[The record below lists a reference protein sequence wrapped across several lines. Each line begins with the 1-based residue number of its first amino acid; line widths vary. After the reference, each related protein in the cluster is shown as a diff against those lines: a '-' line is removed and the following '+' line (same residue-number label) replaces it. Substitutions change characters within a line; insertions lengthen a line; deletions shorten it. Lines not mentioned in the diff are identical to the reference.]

1 MKNETVCRWL
11 CLLFVATSW
20 VSLSGATWY
29 VRRDGGTRYSSNAP
43 KGQCDGSADVGYRGK
58 GVNQHC
64 AFNDVRY
71 LWADGSYTNNPA
83 AGSPAWGWIGSGGD
97 TYLIRGSLADGVSW
111 RVGYSGPNISS
122 NYQLGLAGNPYGS
135 GAPPPPSGTSSQHT
149 RILGENYASC
159 HSASAKTQL
168 HGGFATSSIF
178 QMAGVSYVDM
188 ACLDLTDF
196 SNCGKDGQSNA
207 CSTGTPLSDFANTAI
222 SWSRTST
229 YDTLT
234 DVNIHGLASAGM
246 VGPTGTGTVMNYIA
260 IKGNA
265 GSGWSADAGDGT
277 TGTGTL
283 LVQNYDISWNGCAEE
298 YPLVDALPYS
308 DCTDDGSNG
317 YGDGFGTA
325 SKPSSPPWNVTFDR
339 GVVSYNTQDGLD
351 ALHLIGTGS
360 SMTVTDT
367 LAFGNM
373 GQQIKVGG
381 ASGSV
386 VHNQIFTNCNALRQ
400 PIPGTPTGY
409 NSHLTDFCR
418 AADTG
423 VVVTVNDGSTT
434 IFRNNT
440 IYSASTT
447 ALEVDVT
454 SSCTTATCLIK
465 QQNNTFVGFLNNAAN
480 GYPSGGTG
488 GYSNPMYVQAAAKA
502 YNNSGSSFDHNTTYH
517 ASKSWSCPALQLH
530 ETNATCGDPKLKDQT
545 WHLYGHG
552 DMTPTGAASSS
563 PAKGDG
569 GHAASGTPAR
579 LVLKCAGAA
588 MVATA
593 AWKALVYIRGRS
605 ANA

>member
-1 MKNETVCRWL
+1 MKNEIVCRWL
-11 CLLFVATSW
+11 CLLFVGMAW
-20 VSLSGATWY
+20 LPLSGETWY
-29 VRRDGGTRYSSNAP
+29 VRRDGGTRYSANVP
-43 KGQCDGSADVGYRGK
+43 KGQCDGRADAAYRGK
-58 GVNQHC
+58 GENQHC

-71 LWADGSYTNNPA
+71 LWADGSYTNNPT

-111 RVGYSGPNISS
+111 RVGYSGANISS
-122 NYQLGLAGNPYGS
+122 DYHLGLAGNPYGS
-135 GAPPPPSGTSSQHT
+135 GAPPPPSGTTSQHT

-168 HGGFATSSIF
+168 HGGFATSSIL
-178 QMAGVSYVDM
+178 QMAGVSYVDI

-196 SNCGKDGQSNA
+196 SNCGKDGQANA

-222 SWSRTST
+222 SWSRSST

-234 DVNIHGLASAGM
+234 DVNTHGLASAGM
-246 VGPTGTGTVMNYIA
+246 VGPTGTGAVFSYID
-260 IKGNA
+260 ITGNA
-265 GSGWSADAGDGT
+265 GSGWSADAGDST

-283 LVQNYDISWNGCAEE
+283 LVQNYNISWNGCAEE
-298 YPLVDALPYS
+298 YPIVHPLPYS
-308 DCTDDGSNG
+308 DCTDDNGSG
-317 YGDGFGTA
+317 YGDGFGTT
-325 SKPSSPPWNVTFDR
+325 SKPSSPPWNVTFDH

-386 VHNQIFTNCNALRQ
+386 ISNKIVTNCNAMRQ
-400 PIPGTPTGY
+400 AIPGTPSGY

-423 VVVTVNDGSTT
+423 VVITVNDGSTT
-434 IFRNNT
+434 IFRDNI

-447 ALEVDVT
+447 AMEVDVT
-454 SSCTTATCLIK
+454 SSCSTPTCLIK
-465 QQNNTFVGFLNNAAN
+465 QQHNTFVGFLNNAAN

-488 GYSNPMYVQAAAKA
+488 GYSNPIYAQEAAKA
-502 YNNSGSSFDHNTTYH
+502 YSNPGSSFDQNTTFH
-517 ASKSWSCPALQLH
+517 ASKSWSCPAMRLH
-530 ETNATCGDPKLKDQT
+530 ETRATCGDPKLKDQT
-545 WHLYGHG
+545 WPLYGHG
-552 DMTPTGAASSS
+552 NMTPTGAGSAISAS
-563 PAKGDG
+563 GEG
-569 GHAASGTPAR
+569 GHADSGTPAK

-588 MVATA
+588 ILATT
-593 AWKALVYIRGRS
+593 AWKIIGYMRGRS
-605 ANA
+605 TNA